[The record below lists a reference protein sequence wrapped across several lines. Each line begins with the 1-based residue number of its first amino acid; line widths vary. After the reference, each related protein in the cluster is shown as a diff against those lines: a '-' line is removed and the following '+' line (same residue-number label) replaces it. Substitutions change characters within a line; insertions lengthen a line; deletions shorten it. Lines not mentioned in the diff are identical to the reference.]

1 MNSANT
7 RSLWQSFGMILLLIS
22 SFALYLLVKP
32 GNSASTMLAD
42 NLIQGFLEGVGLLF
56 TLPLFLPRSK
66 SIQLSLQTSTSA
78 HNLQH
83 RVPLLLGLGILS
95 YLIGQALLTYNENIA
110 HLPALFPSWADAG
123 FLGSYPFIFLALLL
137 LPSSCLLSTETL
149 YTRTRIILDGLL
161 IVVGVV
167 TLGWYFILGPTI
179 LQGANTLD
187 GQIVGTA
194 YPLATL
200 VLFFY
205 LILLIVHINDRVARP
220 VMFILSLALL
230 VIATTDSIYD
240 YQELHNMY
248 TTGGL
253 LDIGWPLGYML
264 IGLAARAILLLPDSP
279 PASISAQKPTNIPS
293 FWRSMLPYLFV
304 PATVILLI
312 YIECLGKGNALKAGV
327 VIGTATLMALLLLRQ
342 AFTIRETIMQNNALR
357 IIQQDVSAKNDAL
370 NAANTLLE
378 EQAKQVEEAYKQ
390 EFRLNDLK
398 DQFLLHINHELRT
411 PLTTMQGNLE
421 LLQLGST
428 QLSSREVMFLQN
440 ALESCE
446 ELSLIV
452 NNALDVVSIDGGRT
466 PHCEQVSIAAT
477 VRDVLAQINPG
488 KLAAYQIRI
497 HVCDK
502 MLVWADPQFLRQIL
516 RNLLSNALK
525 FAPEQTP
532 IIISADIEKDAIQE
546 QHTPPRVCISVQ
558 DAGPGIPPDER
569 PQLFGKFVRL
579 KRDHS
584 GPITGSGLGLYICK
598 LLVEAMQGQIW
609 VESTGI
615 EGEGSRFRF
624 MLFAASPTTPDT
636 KNTDPE
642 LKTAFQLP
650 SAGTDLSYPPAFYDP
665 NMI

>member
-1 MNSANT
+1 MNSADI
-7 RSLWQSFGMILLLIS
+7 RSLWRSFALLLLLIS

-32 GNSASTMLAD
+32 GNPASVTFVD

-56 TLPLFLPRSK
+56 TLPLFLPGSK
-66 SIQLSLQTSTSA
+66 HIRQPLQDSA
-78 HNLQH
+78 LTHNAQ
-83 RVPLLLGLGILS
+83 RWVPFLLGLGILS
-95 YLIGQALLTYNENIA
+95 YVIGQALWTYNENIA
-110 HLPALFPSWADAG
+110 HLPVLFPSWADAG

-137 LPSSCLLSTETL
+137 LPSSSPLSAE
-149 YTRTRIILDGLL
+149 TRTRIILDGLL

-179 LQGANTLD
+179 LQGADTLA

-240 YQELHNMY
+240 YQELHNLY

-264 IGLAARAILLLPDSP
+264 IGLAARAIRLYPTANNLPGSGS
-279 PASISAQKPTNIPS
+279 SIATIQAQKPTNIPS
-293 FWRSMLPYLFV
+293 LLRSMLPYLFV
-304 PATVILLI
+304 PTVVLLLI
-312 YIECLGKGNALKAGV
+312 YIECVGKGDTLKAGV
-327 VIGTATLMALLLLRQ
+327 LIGTAILMALLLLRQ
-342 AFTIRETIMQNNALR
+342 VFAIRETIMQNNTLR
-357 IIQQDVSAKNDAL
+357 IMQQDVSTKNDAL
-370 NAANTLLE
+370 NAANAQLA
-378 EQAKQVEEAYKQ
+378 EQAKQIEEAYKQ
-390 EFRLNDLK
+390 EFRLNELK

-411 PLTTMQGNLE
+411 PLTTIQGNLE

-428 QLSSREVMFLQN
+428 QLPSRELMFLQN

-446 ELSLIV
+446 ELSLVV
-452 NNALDVVSIDGGRT
+452 NNALDVASIDGGRT
-466 PHCEQVSIAAT
+466 PNYEQVSITAAI
-477 VRDVLAQINPG
+477 RDVLAQINPR

-497 HVCDK
+497 HVCDNTV
-502 MLVWADPQFLRQIL
+502 VWADPQFLRQIL
-516 RNLLSNALK
+516 RNLLSNAFK

-532 IIISADIEKDAIQE
+532 IIIGADLDKDTIQE
-546 QHTPPRVCISVQ
+546 QHTPPRVCISVK
-558 DAGPGIPPDER
+558 DAGPGIPPDELS
-569 PQLFGKFVRL
+569 QLFGKFVRL

-598 LLVEAMQGQIW
+598 LLVEAMQGKIW

-615 EGEGSRFRF
+615 EGEGSCFCF
-624 MLFAASPTTPDT
+624 TLFATSPTTPNT

-642 LKTAFQLP
+642 LKTAFEVKDEVL
-650 SAGTDLSYPPAFYDP
+650 
-665 NMI
+665 